1 MKLELVAHWRLWWR
15 RWSTW
20 LAGVPAIIAGYLVQN
35 PNDLRGLVAYV
46 PDEWKPLASV
56 LVSLIV
62 FAVPVIVA
70 NLRQAKLVEAR
81 NDLAK

>member
-1 MKLELVAHWRLWWR
+1 MSIQLVAHWRLWWR

-20 LAGVPAIIAGYLVQN
+20 LASIPALIAGYLTAY
-35 PNDLRGLVAYV
+35 PNELRGLVAYV
-46 PDEWKPLASV
+46 PDEWRPVASI
-56 LVSLIV
+56 LVSLLV

-81 NDLAK
+81 NDLGK